1 MKKYI
6 YFEDLS
12 ASEKKTLRGIAF
24 RKEKK
29 LTWMNAFSTFF
40 AIFVSSIISNGAVP
54 QSSDSVGR
62 LIASAILGAV
72 LGAGF
77 SFIFY
82 LALIEPRV
90 IRIIERLKNEEE
102 A

>member
-1 MKKYI
+1 MKKHI
-6 YFEDLS
+6 YYEDLS

-29 LTWMNAFSTFF
+29 LKWMNAFSTGF
-40 AIFVSSIISNGAVP
+40 AIFVSSFISKGAFP

-62 LIASAILGAV
+62 LILSMILAAS
-72 LGAGF
+72 F
-77 SFIFY
+77 SVIFY